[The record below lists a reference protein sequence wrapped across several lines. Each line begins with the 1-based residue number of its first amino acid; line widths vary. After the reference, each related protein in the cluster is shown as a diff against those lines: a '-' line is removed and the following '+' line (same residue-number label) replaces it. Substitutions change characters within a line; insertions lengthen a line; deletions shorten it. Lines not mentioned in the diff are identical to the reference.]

1 MTEQSEHTDRVTA
14 WVERY
19 VRAWNSND
27 PADIGALFTDDARY
41 YTEPYAGAWT
51 GRQQIVDGWLEH
63 RDEPGETTFSWRPVV
78 SGPDLAIVQGETTY
92 RTPPR
97 TYSNMWV
104 IRLAADDR
112 CAEFTEWWMKHPD
125 SA

>member
-14 WVERY
+14 WVEQY

-41 YTEPYAGAWT
+41 YTEPYAASWT
-51 GRQQIVDGWLEH
+51 GRQQIIDGWLEH
-63 RDEPGETTFSWRPVV
+63 RDEPGNTTFSWRPVV
-78 SGPDLAIVQGETTY
+78 AGPELALVQGETTY
-92 RTPPR
+92 LSPPR

-104 IRLAADDR
+104 ILLAADGR
-112 CAEFTEWWMKHPD
+112 CREFTEWWMKHPG